1 MTSKDPDYG
10 SQELEYIDYKPRAVK
25 DSTSVLKNSPIAMA
39 ILNSITSVLNEQQ
52 TDLIWLTKNMLN
64 LDVAEKWHLD
74 FIGGFIG
81 QERVLASF
89 DTGVFFGF
97 EGAYQSGTFG
107 DANNPETGAFWFNGN
122 SYNASTSKILNDEQY
137 LRVIKARIIKN
148 NSQCSSI
155 NDLVEIINLLT
166 GSTDNSVYLVKHGHL
181 QARVNDKDGL
191 LAYFLSR
198 QFNNDNILP
207 IPLGVRFEIVE

>member
-10 SQELEYIDYKPRAVK
+10 SQELEFVNYQPIAVK
-25 DSTSVLKNSPIAMA
+25 NSTSILKNSPVAMG
-39 ILNSITSVLNEQQ
+39 ILNSITEVLNKQQ
-52 TDLIWLTKNMLN
+52 DDLIWLTRNMLN

-74 FIGGFIG
+74 FIGGLVG

-107 DANNPETGAFWFNGN
+107 DANNPDTGAVWFNGN

-137 LRVIKARIIKN
+137 LRIIKARIIKN
-148 NSQCSSI
+148 NSLYCSI
-155 NDLVEIINLLT
+155 NDLIEVINLIT
-166 GSTDNSVYLVKHGHL
+166 GSSNNSVYLVKHGHL
-181 QARVNDKDGL
+181 QARIDDKDGL

-198 QFNNDNILP
+198 QYNNDNILP